1 MTMSKKSRRKA
12 KYAARRAQID
22 ALVAENEKKAP
33 KKETFT
39 VEFNERPFAG
49 FAREIELVAMR
60 EILPAA
66 TLQVTVSGKPVTL
79 CTMLPRNAQALI
91 HDDGTIKV
99 ALNTR
104 NRSGDPAHDLALVL
118 DRALKAKPGTT
129 IEGLD
134 PRTEAPALTEL
145 LDPAEMGTFTLH
157 NNFEFWLDE
166 ATERTPEVER
176 AIEESADSIVQMGEV
191 AGHRGAYWADM
202 PHPFLRW
209 VLSEDEED
217 VLNALARLRAAGKLN
232 VGEGSDFIGAF
243 RACGLVAPV
252 FQLSD
257 EAEIEHLSADLAEPL
272 AQLTEG
278 LQAALKE
285 TTPLTDA
292 ERRAK
297 AGIVSRQVSLR

>member
-1 MTMSKKSRRKA
+1 MSKKSRRKA

-202 PHPFLRW
+202 THPFLRW

>member
-66 TLQVTVSGKPVTL
+66 TLQVTASGKPVTL

-202 PHPFLRW
+202 THPFLRW

-217 VLNALARLRAAGKLN
+217 VLNALSRLRAAGKLN

-285 TTPLTDA
+285 TAPLTDA

>member
-202 PHPFLRW
+202 THPFLRW

-257 EAEIEHLSADLAEPL
+257 EAEIEHLSADLTEPL

>member
-1 MTMSKKSRRKA
+1 MSKKSRRKA

-33 KKETFT
+33 KQEAFT

-66 TLQVTVSGKPVTL
+66 TLQVTAKDTPIIL

-104 NRSGDPAHDLALVL
+104 NRSGDAAHDLALVI
-118 DRALKAKPGTT
+118 DRALQAQPGST

-134 PRTEAPALTEL
+134 PRTEAPALTDL

-157 NNFEFWLDE
+157 NDFEFWLDDS
-166 ATERTPEVER
+166 TERTPEVQH

-191 AGHRGAYWADM
+191 AGNRGAYWADM
-202 PHPFLRW
+202 THPFLRW
-209 VLSEDEED
+209 VLSEEEED

-232 VGEGSDFIGAF
+232 VGEGSEFIGAF

-257 EAEIEHLSADLAEPL
+257 EVEIDHLSADLAEPL
-272 AQLTEG
+272 DALRKG
-278 LQAALKE
+278 LDAALKDASN
-285 TTPLTDA
+285 LTDA